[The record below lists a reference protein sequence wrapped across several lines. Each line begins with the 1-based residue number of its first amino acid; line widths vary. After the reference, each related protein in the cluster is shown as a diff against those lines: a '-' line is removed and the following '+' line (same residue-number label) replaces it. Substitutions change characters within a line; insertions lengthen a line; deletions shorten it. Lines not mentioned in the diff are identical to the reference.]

1 MRRSGAPYGPSAVA
15 TIRAGCARARCERF
29 YRESDALTTPRDLDR
44 TADAPGAHH
53 GSPIDHDVERVSL
66 YSPEFAADPHRAY
79 RDMRARYGS
88 MAPVELAPGVPAT
101 LVLSYHTAVRIMH
114 DPAHFPADPRTWQ
127 ANVTADCP
135 VLPVLEWRP
144 NAMRSTGEEHARYR
158 QANTASIDAV
168 DLHALH
174 ETVERIAVPLINT
187 FCSTG
192 SADLVSQY
200 ALPLAFEVINAML
213 GCPPEIGKEV
223 AAATRAVFDGVDA
236 EEGNRLLVTA
246 LLRLLEHKRA
256 EPGAD
261 ITTRL
266 LRHPAGLDETEVIHQ
281 LVVLYGA
288 GIEPLQNLIINTLV
302 LILTDDRFGGDVL
315 GGSLST
321 RDALDEVLFTDPP
334 MANFSVTYPRQPILI
349 DDVWLPAHQPV
360 VISFA
365 ACNNDP
371 AISGH
376 DHSGNRSHLAWG
388 AGPHACPARS
398 AAYLIGQDAID
409 QLLDALP
416 ELRPAVPVHELIWRP
431 GPFHRALTA
440 LPVAFPATPPWRP

>member
-1 MRRSGAPYGPSAVA
+1 M
-15 TIRAGCARARCERF
+15 
-29 YRESDALTTPRDLDR
+29 TTPRNLDQ
-44 TADAPGAHH
+44 TTNQPGTHQ
-53 GSPIDHDVERVSL
+53 GSPIEHRGERVSL
-66 YSPEFAADPHRAY
+66 YSPQFAADPHRAY

-88 MAPVELAPGVPAT
+88 MAPVDLAPGVPAT
-101 LVLSYHTAVRIMH
+101 LVLNYHTAVRIMH
-114 DPAHFPADPRTWQ
+114 DPEHFPADPRTWQ
-127 ANVTADCP
+127 ADVPADCP

-144 NAMRSTGEEHARYR
+144 NAMRATGEAHARYR
-158 QANTASIDAV
+158 QANTASINAV

-174 ETVERIAVPLINT
+174 ETVERTAAELINA
-187 FCSTG
+187 FCAAG

-213 GCPPEIGKEV
+213 GCPPEIGREV
-223 AAATRAVFDGVDA
+223 AAATAAVFDGVDA
-236 EEGNRLLVTA
+236 EEGNRRLGAA
-246 LLRLLEHKRA
+246 LLRLIELKRA
-256 EPGAD
+256 EPGRD

-266 LRHPAGLDETEVIHQ
+266 LRHPADLDDAEVIHQ

-288 GIEPLQNLIINTLV
+288 GIEPLQNLIVNTLL

-349 DDVWLPAHQPV
+349 ENVWLPAHQPV

-371 AISGH
+371 AISG
-376 DHSGNRSHLAWG
+376 DNHSGNRSHLAWG
-388 AGPHACPARS
+388 AGPHACPARDP
-398 AAYLIGQDAID
+398 AYLIAQDAVD

-416 ELRPAVPVHELIWRP
+416 ELRPTAPVHELAWRP
-431 GPFHRALTA
+431 GPFHRALAA
-440 LPVAFPATPPWRP
+440 LPVVFPATPPWQP

>member
-1 MRRSGAPYGPSAVA
+1 M
-15 TIRAGCARARCERF
+15 
-29 YRESDALTTPRDLDR
+29 PRDHQTTR
-44 TADAPGAHH
+44 SSGTHR
-53 GSPIDHDVERVSL
+53 GSPIDNDSERVALHSL
-66 YSPEFAADPHRAY
+66 EFAADPHRAY

-101 LVLSYHTAVRIMH
+101 LVLRYHTAVRILH
-114 DPAHFPADPRTWQ
+114 DPQHFPADPRTWE
-127 ANVTADCP
+127 ANVPADCP
-135 VLPVLEWRP
+135 VLPVLQWRP
-144 NAMRSTGEEHARYR
+144 NALRSTGDAHERYR

-168 DLHALH
+168 NLHVLH

-187 FCSTG
+187 FCEVG

-200 ALPLAFEVINAML
+200 ALPLAFEMVNAML
-213 GCPPEIGKEV
+213 GCPPEIGQEV
-223 AAATRAVFDGVDA
+223 AAATAAVFDGVDA
-236 EEGNRLLVTA
+236 EEGNRMLSTA
-246 LLRLLEHKRA
+246 LLRLLELKRA
-256 EPGAD
+256 EPGDD

-266 LRHPAGLDETEVIHQ
+266 LRHPAGLDDMELIHQ

-302 LILTDDRFGGDVL
+302 LILTDDRFGGNVL

-371 AISGH
+371 EVSGRG
-376 DHSGNRSHLAWG
+376 HSGNRSHLAWG

-398 AAYLIGQDAID
+398 PAYLICQDAVD

-416 ELRPAVPVHELIWRP
+416 ELRPAVPVHELTWRP

-440 LPVAFPATPPWRP
+440 LPVVFPATPPWHP

>member
-1 MRRSGAPYGPSAVA
+1 M
-15 TIRAGCARARCERF
+15 
-29 YRESDALTTPRDLDR
+29 TTHRDLDQ
-44 TADAPGAHH
+44 TAHRH
-53 GSPIDHDVERVSL
+53 GSPIATATAAERVSL
-66 YSPEFAADPHRAY
+66 HSPEFAADPHRAY
-79 RDMRARYGS
+79 REMRARYGS

-101 LVLSYHTAVRIMH
+101 LVLGYRTAVRIMH
-114 DPAHFPADPRTWQ
+114 DPEHFPADPRTWQ
-127 ANVTADCP
+127 ANVPADCP
-135 VLPVLEWRP
+135 VLPVLSWRP
-144 NAMRSTGEEHARYR
+144 NALRSTGAEHARYR

-168 DLHALH
+168 DLHGLH
-174 ETVERIAVPLINT
+174 EAVEEIAVPLINA
-187 FCSTG
+187 FCASG

-200 ALPLAFEVINAML
+200 AFPLAFAAINAML
-213 GCPPEIGKEV
+213 GCPTEIGQEV
-223 AAATRAVFDGVDA
+223 AAATAAVFDGVDA
-236 EEGNRLLVTA
+236 EEGNRMLAAA
-246 LLRLLEHKRA
+246 LSRLLELKRDQ
-256 EPGAD
+256 PGED

-266 LRHPAGLDETEVIHQ
+266 LRHPAGLDDAEMIHQ

-288 GIEPLQNLIINTLV
+288 GIEPLQNLIINTLL

-376 DHSGNRSHLAWG
+376 NHTGNRSHLAWG
-388 AGPHACPARS
+388 AGPHACPARTP
-398 AAYLIGQDAID
+398 AYLIAQDAVD

-416 ELRPAVPVHELIWRP
+416 ELRPAVPVHEMSWRP
-431 GPFHRALTA
+431 GPFHRALA
-440 LPVAFPATPPWRP
+440 ELPVVFPGTPPWQP